1 VPELPELEVMRE
13 VLSDQVAGREIAGVR
28 VLHPEI
34 LKTVEP
40 AVVQLVG
47 QAFRCVSRRGK
58 HLVLTC
64 SDELHLV
71 IHLMLAGRL
80 VLSRDEAKATKAT
93 AFLVSFAD
101 GGDLRVIENT
111 KVRRAGVFVVKDP
124 ADVRRVAEQGVEPL
138 CEAFTPEWLAAT
150 AAGVRRQLKKLLT
163 DQRTIA
169 GIGSAYADEIAFVAG
184 LSPLRY
190 VSTLSADEVSRLHG
204 SVREVLH
211 EAIEAIRVQSNG
223 AQIADHDRGFVRV
236 YNRAGQPCV
245 RCGTPIAEIRYAE
258 KRTYYCPNC
267 QTSGKILRDRR
278 SWLTR

>member
-13 VLSDQVAGREIAGVR
+13 VLSDRVTGREIANVR

-34 LKTVEP
+34 LKTVDP
-40 AVVQLVG
+40 PVARLVG
-47 QAFRCVSRRGK
+47 ETFRCVSRRGK

-64 SDELHLV
+64 ADDLHLV
-71 IHLMLAGRL
+71 MHLMLAGRL
-80 VLSRDEAKATKAT
+80 VLSREPAKATKAT
-93 AFLVSFAD
+93 ALLVSFAD

-111 KVRRAGVFVVKDP
+111 KVRRAGVFVVNAP
-124 ADVRRVAEQGVEPL
+124 GDVRRVAEQGVEPL
-138 CEAFTPEWLAAT
+138 SEAFTPEWLAAT
-150 AAGVRRQLKKLLT
+150 VAGARRQLKTLLT

-190 VSTLSADEVSRLHG
+190 VSTLSSEEVKRLHG
-204 SVREVLH
+204 AVGDVLQ
-211 EAIEAIRVQSNG
+211 EAIEAIRLQSDG
-223 AQIADHDRGFVRV
+223 AQIGDHDRGFARV
-236 YNRAGQPCV
+236 YKQTGRPCV

-258 KRTYYCPNC
+258 KRTYYCPKC
-267 QTSGKILRDRR
+267 QTGDKLLRDRR